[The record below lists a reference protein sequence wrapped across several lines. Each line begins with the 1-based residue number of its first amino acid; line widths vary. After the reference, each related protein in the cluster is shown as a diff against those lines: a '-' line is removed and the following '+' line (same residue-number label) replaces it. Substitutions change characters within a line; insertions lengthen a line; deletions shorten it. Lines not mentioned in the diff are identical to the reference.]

1 MTLVRWN
8 PIRDLATDLIDLQRE
23 INRMFDRFFRGFE
36 EEEERAIST
45 WRPVVDISETDDEYI
60 VRAEIPGVSKDDI
73 KVTIRDNM
81 LTISGEKKQEKETK
95 NENFHRVER
104 VYGSF
109 TRTFTLP
116 GAVKVDK
123 VEAKFKD
130 GVLTIKLPKV
140 EEAKSKEIEV
150 KVS

>member
-1 MTLVRWN
+1 
-8 PIRDLATDLIDLQRE
+8 
-23 INRMFDRFFRGFE
+23 
-36 EEEERAIST
+36 
-45 WRPVVDISETDDEYI
+45 
-60 VRAEIPGVSKDDI
+60 VSKDDI
-73 KVTIRDNM
+73 KVTIKDNV

-95 NENFHRVER
+95 NENFHRIER

-109 TRTFTLP
+109 SRTFTLP

-140 EEAKSKEIEV
+140 EEAKAKEIEV
-150 KVS
+150 KVG

>member
-1 MTLVRWN
+1 MALIKWS
-8 PIRDLATDLIDLQRE
+8 PMRDLATEIFDLQRE
-23 INRMFDRFFRGFE
+23 INRMFDRLFRGFE
-36 EEEERAIST
+36 EEEEFRVMKWT
-45 WRPVVDISETDDEYI
+45 PMVDISETDDEYI
-60 VRAEIPGVSKDDI
+60 VRAEVPGVSKDDLKITI
-73 KVTIRDNM
+73 KDNI

-95 NENFHRVER
+95 SENFHRIER

-140 EEAKSKEIEV
+140 EETKAKEIEV
-150 KVS
+150 KVD

>member
-1 MTLVRWN
+1 MTLIRWT
-8 PIRDLATDLIDLQRE
+8 PIRDLATEIFDLQRE

-36 EEEERAIST
+36 EEEELKVMKWSPR
-45 WRPVVDISETDDEYI
+45 VDISETDDEYI
-60 VRAEIPGVSKDDI
+60 VRADVPGVSKDDI
-73 KVTIRDNM
+73 KITIKDNV

-95 NENFHRVER
+95 NENFHRIER

-123 VEAKFKD
+123 VEARFKD

-140 EEAKSKEIEV
+140 EEAKAKEIEV
-150 KVS
+150 KVD

>member
-1 MTLVRWN
+1 MTLIRWT
-8 PIRDLATDLIDLQRE
+8 PIRDLATEIFDLQRE

-36 EEEERAIST
+36 EEEELKLMKWSPR
-45 WRPVVDISETDDEYI
+45 VDISETDDEYI
-60 VRAEIPGVSKDDI
+60 VRADVPGVSKDDI
-73 KVTIRDNM
+73 KITIKDNV

-95 NENFHRVER
+95 NENFHRIER

-123 VEAKFKD
+123 VEARFKD

-140 EEAKSKEIEV
+140 EEAKAKEIEV
-150 KVS
+150 KVD

>member
-1 MTLVRWN
+1 MTLVRWS
-8 PIRDLATDLIDLQRE
+8 PIRDLATELVDLQKE

-36 EEEERAIST
+36 DEEEIRVTT
-45 WRPVVDISETDDEYI
+45 WSPRVDISETDDEYI
-60 VRAEIPGVSKDDI
+60 VRAEVPGVSKDDI
-73 KVTIRDNM
+73 KVTIKDNV
-81 LTISGEKKQEKETK
+81 LTISGEKKQEKEAK
-95 NENFHRVER
+95 GENFHRIER

-140 EEAKSKEIEV
+140 EEAKPKEIEV
-150 KVS
+150 KVG

>member
-1 MTLVRWN
+1 MTLIRWT
-8 PIRDLATDLIDLQRE
+8 PIRDLATEIFDLQRE

-36 EEEERAIST
+36 EEEELKMMKWSPR
-45 WRPVVDISETDDEYI
+45 VDISETDDEYI
-60 VRAEIPGVSKDDI
+60 VRADVPGVSKDDI
-73 KVTIRDNM
+73 KITIKDNV

-95 NENFHRVER
+95 NENFHRIER

-123 VEAKFKD
+123 VEARFKD

-140 EEAKSKEIEV
+140 EEAKAKEIEV
-150 KVS
+150 KVD

>member
-1 MTLVRWN
+1 MTLTKWS
-8 PIRDLATDLIDLQRE
+8 PIRDLATEIFDLQRE
-23 INRMFDRFFRGFE
+23 INKMFSRFFREFE
-36 EEEERAIST
+36 EEEEIRVTRWSP
-45 WRPVVDISETDDEYI
+45 RVDISETDDEYI
-60 VRAEIPGVSKDDI
+60 VRAEIPGVNKDDI
-73 KVTIRDNM
+73 KITIKENM

-95 NENFHRVER
+95 NENFHRIER

-109 TRTFTLP
+109 SRSFTLP

-140 EEAKSKEIEV
+140 EEAKTKEIEI
-150 KVS
+150 KVG

>member
-1 MTLVRWN
+1 MALIKWS
-8 PIRDLATDLIDLQRE
+8 PIRDLATEIFDLQRE

-36 EEEERAIST
+36 GEEEVRLAAWSP
-45 WRPVVDISETDDEYI
+45 RVDISETDDEYI
-60 VRAEIPGVSKDDI
+60 VRAEVPGVSKDDV
-73 KVTIRDNM
+73 KVTIKENV

-95 NENFHRVER
+95 NENFHRIER

-109 TRTFTLP
+109 SRTFTLP

-140 EEAKSKEIEV
+140 EETKAKEIEV
-150 KVS
+150 KVG

>member
-1 MTLVRWN
+1 MALIKWS
-8 PIRDLATDLIDLQRE
+8 PIRDLATEISDLQRE

-36 EEEERAIST
+36 DEEEVRLAT
-45 WRPVVDISETDDEYI
+45 WSPRVDISETDDEYI
-60 VRAEIPGVSKDDI
+60 VRAEVPGVSKDDI
-73 KVTIRDNM
+73 KVTIKDNV
-81 LTISGEKKQEKETK
+81 LTISGEKKQEKEMK

-109 TRTFTLP
+109 SRTFTLP

-123 VEAKFKD
+123 IEAKFKD

-140 EEAKSKEIEV
+140 EEAKAKEIEV
-150 KVS
+150 KVG

>member
-123 VEAKFKD
+123 VEATFKD

-150 KVS
+150 KVG

>member
-1 MTLVRWN
+1 MTLIRWT
-8 PIRDLATDLIDLQRE
+8 PIRDLATEIFDLQRE

-36 EEEERAIST
+36 EEEELKMMKWSPR
-45 WRPVVDISETDDEYI
+45 VDISETDDEYI
-60 VRAEIPGVSKDDI
+60 VRADVPGVSKDDI
-73 KVTIRDNM
+73 KITIKDNV

-95 NENFHRVER
+95 NENFHRIER

-116 GAVKVDK
+116 SAVKVDK
-123 VEAKFKD
+123 VEARFKD

-140 EEAKSKEIEV
+140 EEAKAKEIEV
-150 KVS
+150 KVD

>member
-1 MTLVRWN
+1 MALIKWS
-8 PIRDLATDLIDLQRE
+8 PIRDLATEIFDLQRE

-36 EEEERAIST
+36 GEEEVRLAAWSP
-45 WRPVVDISETDDEYI
+45 RVDISETDDEYI
-60 VRAEIPGVSKDDI
+60 VRAEVPGVSKDDI
-73 KVTIRDNM
+73 KVTIKENV

-95 NENFHRVER
+95 NENFHRIER

-109 TRTFTLP
+109 SRTFTLP

-140 EEAKSKEIEV
+140 EETKAKEIEV
-150 KVS
+150 KVG

>member
-1 MTLVRWN
+1 MTLMRWN
-8 PIRDLATDLIDLQRE
+8 PIRDLATEIFDLQKE

-36 EEEERAIST
+36 DEEIRVVS
-45 WRPVVDISETDDEYI
+45 WSPRVDISETNDEYI
-60 VRAEIPGVSKDDI
+60 VRAEIPGVSKDDVKITI
-73 KVTIRDNM
+73 KDDI

-95 NENFHRVER
+95 GENFHRVER

-109 TRTFTLP
+109 SRSFVLP
-116 GAVKVDK
+116 GSVKVDK

-140 EEAKSKEIEV
+140 EEAKPKEIEI
-150 KVS
+150 KVD